1 MKWKDKLEVFK
12 REYCDSG
19 IELAKVRRNV
29 ELGFAALKKG
39 ISGLEEDERKA

>member
-1 MKWKDKLEVFK
+1 MNGKINWKFS

-19 IELAKVRRNV
+19 IELAEVRRNV

-39 ISGLEEDERKA
+39 ISGLEDERKA